1 MQQRTWTASLNN
13 LFFPLIYRK
22 SLFLPGRQ
30 TGTFL
35 LCSGSING
43 KHELISNHRKSLC
56 CCCLVAKSCSTLLW
70 PRGLQLASSSV
81 HGISQARVLQWAAI
95 SSSRGTFWPRDW
107 TCVSCIGRQAVYHWV
122 SREAHTEKQML
133 FTHWYRGSQNILVK
147 WKNIR
152 YRTIHL
158 VSYELHKKMRKR
170 GFRSSLVYLP
180 ERI

>member
-22 SLFLPGRQ
+22 TLFLPGRQ
-30 TGTFL
+30 TGTFR
-35 LCSGSING
+35 LCSGRINR

-56 CCCLVAKSCSTLLW
+56 CCCLVAKSCPTLLR

-107 TCVSCIGRQAVYHWV
+107 TCVSCIGRQAVYRWV
-122 SREAHTEKQML
+122 TREAHTEKQML
-133 FTHWYRGSQNILVK
+133 FTHWYGGSQNILVK
-147 WKNIR
+147 GKNIR
-152 YRTIHL
+152 CRTIHL